1 MIHNLF
7 GAEKELLRVN
17 ENIVQILDNYWWIFT
32 VLVYGYCLPDVT

>member
-17 ENIVQILDNYWWIFT
+17 ENIVQILDNYWLIW
-32 VLVYGYCLPDVT
+32 LWALG